1 MQDTFLNIG
10 YLPICPQPNGYPAY
24 PLLLTCLMA
33 ICPLVI
39 SLKYFVG
46 IMMIAKT
53 LSPEI
58 EIRVKVYMCSR
69 CGHLWERRRK
79 GAKALPITCPNC
91 NSPYWNTRGKS
102 EKKLPPL
109 RFHGEEVLD
118 SNFDEV
124 FGKESHKK

>member
-1 MQDTFLNIG
+1 
-10 YLPICPQPNGYPAY
+10 
-24 PLLLTCLMA
+24 MA
-33 ICPLVI
+33 
-39 SLKYFVG
+39 LKYFVR
-46 IMMIAKT
+46 MMITAKT

-79 GAKALPITCPNC
+79 EAKGLPITCPNC

-102 EKKLPPL
+102 EKKLLPL

-124 FGKESHKK
+124 YGKESRKK

>member
-1 MQDTFLNIG
+1 MQDTFLNIE
-10 YLPICPQPNGYPAY
+10 YLPICPQPTGYLAY

-79 GAKALPITCPNC
+79 GALPITCPNC

-118 SNFDEV
+118 SNFEEV
-124 FGKESHKK
+124 YGKESRKK